1 MRHQVVIIGAGPAG
15 LLLGCLLDKV
25 GINNIILERQT
36 KDYVLARIRAGI
48 LEQTTVDMLHYV
60 GAGARLQA
68 EGIPHH
74 GVNIAFGQE
83 VENISLGASTGGK
96 VVTAYGQTEVT
107 KDLYDLRMK
116 NGSPVIYSAENVSI
130 SDFDSDNPTVSY
142 DQDGKTTIID
152 CELIAGCDGYH
163 GVSRAS
169 IPQSAINVFEKIY
182 PFGWLG
188 LLADTPPVS
197 TEVVYANAERGFA
210 LCSMRSMT
218 RSRYYIQC
226 GVDDHVDNW
235 SDDAFWDELKRR
247 LPAQLADEIITGPSL
262 EKSIAPLRSF
272 VAEPLRFGRLVL
284 AGDAAHVVPPTGAK
298 GLNLAFSD
306 IHYLY
311 EAMKAFF
318 ADGDNAALDQ
328 YSLKA
333 LNRVWKTERFSWYL
347 TNLTHRFNDDPFEQ
361 RMKEAELAY
370 ITSSEAGRQTL
381 AENYVG
387 LPL

>member
-83 VENISLGASTGGK
+83 VENIALGASTGGK

-142 DQDGKTTIID
+142 DQDGKTTTID